1 MKYGSRKFILTITIM
16 ALSAL
21 LPLAYKYVGVG
32 DAVTMTV
39 LGILAGVGTAY
50 GFINLKAKEQ
60 NVE

>member
-32 DAVTMTV
+32 DSVTMTV